1 MRAKMASGEAQL
13 RQMNFRDDPSP
24 TATTRALDRASVRDD
39 VWIPSVCKM
48 CGNGCGI
55 IAHRVD
61 GVVVKIEG
69 NPDNPHNFGKLCA
82 KGHAAIMA
90 LYDPKRLRACLRR
103 TNPKKGPGQDP
114 GWQEISW
121 ENAVEEVAQ
130 RLRAIAADD
139 PRKLMIANGIA
150 ENEMARI
157 VGAAFAEVF
166 GTPNFATGVFFGT
179 HTRASYMNTGSMHTE
194 PDFDHCRLLILFG
207 SQKGSIS
214 GHDTMKS
221 ALGMAKA
228 RSRGMRLVVFDPVCT
243 PTASKADEWMPL
255 VPGTDGAVALSLLHV
270 LVNELGIIDGA
281 FLARQTNAPYL
292 VLPTGRY
299 LRDPASA
306 KPLVWDLAEDGPK
319 SYDDAAL
326 AQPALTGKFSIR
338 GESCRPALD
347 LLREKIA
354 QYPPERVESIATVP
368 AKFLR
373 RLAGE
378 FAETA
383 QIGST
388 VAIDGVALPFRP
400 VCSFADSR
408 GSTCHSQGVWT
419 GTAIQLLNV
428 MVGAV
433 DVPGG
438 AISTSIV
445 GPREIPRVAEGA
457 DGMIVFAGGEGGE
470 QYYPG
475 KKPSAPNTSQLG
487 ELFPVTRQPR
497 PMLALAPLD
506 FPNLL
511 PYQVEMLILLGTN
524 VVMSGAEPQRIAQ
537 AFEKFP
543 FVVAL
548 GDRLNETLECAD
560 LVLPIPQALERLDFP
575 ANRLEGWVTGRHWY
589 FTARQPVVEPP
600 PGVHHPVDIFLQW
613 AERTAM
619 LPELN
624 RRLMTKLGLAQQH
637 GLAADRRYSNE
648 EIVDRRMRSLFGDD
662 HDLGWFREHGLVRW
676 ERSLAE
682 RYPRGVLKLPRVP
695 VYFPY
700 LLDRGAELKELFGQ
714 LALEWDTS
722 LYQATPVWTGCWSH
736 KARRH
741 DQLFLVNYK
750 LAFQTSTTTQYNP
763 WLAELSER
771 HRLALYVTLNRQT
784 AGARGIADGD
794 EIELVGTN
802 GYTARGAAR
811 VSECVHPD
819 VAAVASC
826 FGHWSHDQ
834 PSGATEG
841 VNFNAFIPLDVSGM
855 EMLSG
860 DFDQCALVTIRK
872 IKKSRPSIFG
882 FIFTPPL
889 EAGTTKWGFQRGQA
903 SPLVAGEVKSP
914 PAK

>member
-1 MRAKMASGEAQL
+1 MSTPEKLSSPAPAQL
-13 RQMNFRDDPSP
+13 PI
-24 TATTRALDRASVRDD
+24 RAQTMDD

-55 IAHRVD
+55 LAHRVN

-90 LYDPKRLRACLRR
+90 LYDPKRLRRCLRR
-103 TNPKKGPGQDP
+103 TNPRKGPGQDP
-114 GWQEISW
+114 GWQEVGW
-121 ENAVEEVAQ
+121 EQAMQEVAT
-130 RLRAIAADD
+130 RLRAIAAED

-150 ENEMARI
+150 ENEMARL
-157 VGAAFAEVF
+157 VGAAFAEAF

-179 HTRASYMNTGSMHTE
+179 HTRASYMNTGSMHSE

-221 ALGMAKA
+221 ALAMAQA
-228 RSRGMRLVVFDPVCT
+228 RLRGMRTVVFDPVCT
-243 PTASKADEWMPL
+243 PTGAKASEWMPL
-255 VPGTDGAVALSLLHV
+255 VPGTDGAVALALLHV
-270 LVNELGIIDGA
+270 LVNELGLIDEP
-281 FLARQTNAPYL
+281 FLAQQTNAPYL
-292 VLPTGRY
+292 VGATGRY
-299 LRDPASA
+299 LRDPQSG
-306 KPLVWDLAEDGPK
+306 KPLVWDPAEKSPK
-319 SYDDAAL
+319 NYDDAGL
-326 AQPALTGKFSIR
+326 TSPALTGEFEIGGQSY
-338 GESCRPALD
+338 RPALD
-347 LLREKIA
+347 LLRKHLA
-354 QYPPERVESIATVP
+354 SFSPERVETLSTVP
-368 AKFLR
+368 AIFLR
-373 RLAGE
+373 QLARE
-378 FAETA
+378 FGATA

-388 VAIDGVALPFRP
+388 ITIDGVATPFRP

-438 AISTSIV
+438 AISTSII
-445 GPREIPRVAEGA
+445 GPKEQPRIAEGA

-475 KKPSAPNTSQLG
+475 RKPRAPNTVQLG

-497 PMLALAPLD
+497 PMLALATLD
-506 FPNLL
+506 FPDLI
-511 PYQVEMLILLGTN
+511 PYQLEMLILLGTN

-537 AFEKFP
+537 AFEKIP

-560 LVLPIPQALERLDFP
+560 LVFPIPQALERLDFP
-575 ANRLEGWVTGRHWY
+575 VNRLEGWVTGRHWY

-600 PGVHHPVDIFLQW
+600 PGVNHPVDIFLEW
-613 AERTAM
+613 SERIGL
-619 LPELN
+619 LPEVNARLN
-624 RRLMTKLGLAQQH
+624 TKLGLKDQQTL
-637 GLAADRRYSNE
+637 GPGRRYTNE
-648 EIVDRRMRSLFGDD
+648 QIVENRMRSMFGPD
-662 HDLGWFREHGLVRW
+662 HDLAWFREHGLVSW

-695 VYFPY
+695 VYFPH
-700 LLDRGAELKELFGQ
+700 LLDRGAELKDVFAELG
-714 LALEWDTS
+714 LDWDTS
-722 LYQATPVWTGCWSH
+722 TYQGLPIWQGCWSH
-736 KARRH
+736 QTRQP

-763 WLAELSER
+763 WLAELSEY
-771 HRLALYVTLNRQT
+771 HPLALAVTLNRET
-784 AGARGIADGD
+784 AKRLAIADKE
-794 EIELVGTN
+794 EIELVGVN
-802 GYTARGAAR
+802 GHVERGVARL
-811 VSECVHPD
+811 SECVHPD

-834 PSGATEG
+834 PPGATQG
-841 VNFNAFIPLDVSGM
+841 INFNAFIPLNIRGM

-860 DFDQCALVTIRK
+860 DYDQCALVTIRK
-872 IKKSRPSIFG
+872 VEKHRGSIFRS
-882 FIFTPPL
+882 
-889 EAGTTKWGFQRGQA
+889 AQR
-903 SPLVAGEVKSP
+903 
-914 PAK
+914 